1 MSYENFPESDSPME
15 EKPTKK
21 NNAKNI
27 LTGVLI
33 VALLGTWGYIIFDK
47 KNNRVEKENLTAQI
61 VSSDSAKNE
70 LQQELNDA
78 VRRLDELKTSNA
90 AADSLIKT
98 RNEEIDKLKS
108 RISEILNDSNASQK
122 DLNEARRLIAQLKGN
137 IETYAAQIESLKA
150 LNTQLTEEKLIVTEQ
165 RDSVIKNYDSATD
178 VIRQKE
184 EVIDIGTTLHASG
197 FQIAGIKEKNSGKE
211 KVTDNAKKVDKLRI
225 SFMIDANLITPSG
238 PKDIFITITGPD
250 GKPVAVQSLGSGR
263 FVTRDGT
270 EHPFTKKI
278 QINYIQGQKQPVTI
292 EWAQDGDFKTGD
304 YKVEVY
310 NNGFKIG
317 EGITTLE
324 KGGLFG

>member
-1 MSYENFPESDSPME
+1 MSYENFPESETPKED
-15 EKPTKK
+15 KPAKK
-21 NNAKNI
+21 SNAKNI

-47 KNNRVEKENLTAQI
+47 KNDRVEKETLTAQI
-61 VSSDSAKNE
+61 VSSDSSKNE

-90 AADSLIKT
+90 AADSLITT
-98 RNEEIDKLKS
+98 RNEEINKLKA
-108 RISEILNDSNASQK
+108 RINEILHDQNATRQ

-150 LNTQLTEEKLIVTEQ
+150 LNTQLTEQKQIVTEQ

-184 EVIDIGTTLHASG
+184 KVIDIGSTLHASG
-197 FQIAGIKEKNSGKE
+197 FKIAGIKEKRSGKE
-211 KVTDNAKKVDKLRI
+211 KVTDNARKVDKLRI
-225 SFMIDANLITPSG
+225 SFMIDANLITPNG
-238 PKDIFITITGPD
+238 PKDLYITITGPD
-250 GKPVAVQSLGSGR
+250 GNPVAVQSLGSGR
-263 FVTRDGT
+263 FVTRDGV

-278 QINYIQGQKQPVTI
+278 QINYIKGQKQPVTI
-292 EWAQDGDFKTGD
+292 EWSQDGDFKTGD

-324 KGGLFG
+324 QGGLFG